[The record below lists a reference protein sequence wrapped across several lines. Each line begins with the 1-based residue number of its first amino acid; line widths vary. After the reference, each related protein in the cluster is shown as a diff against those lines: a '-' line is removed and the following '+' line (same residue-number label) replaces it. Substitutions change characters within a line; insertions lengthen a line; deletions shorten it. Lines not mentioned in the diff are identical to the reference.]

1 MAFAAWI
8 ADVVG
13 FVRDRPRLAA
23 ATAVAFL
30 AMLAPVWWLVPQ
42 RGELAP
48 SRVDRTAASLRV
60 PVKVLV
66 SPPLPAAS
74 GLEQCASEPVPVVVG
89 NPQLASDMEAAQVAA
104 DAALGSLVTELAA
117 RSTDRERA
125 LGLYLQMVAARY
137 APYTAC
143 DTKYMACQ
151 QARDST
157 IAESQASLAR
167 IAASTSDAD
176 AYALAIYSCAPWS
189 GHTGN
194 GDCDSL
200 SYAQWARLEP
210 DNAVPWLYLAGDAE
224 NRRDQNV
231 VESAL
236 YRASKARYSNAHLD
250 QISGLIH
257 SNTAAAL
264 SPNFQIELAGSLLSM
279 QGELPNPNLAAVV
292 HYCGIGAHLDPNHV
306 QTCGDLAATLVE
318 RSRTAIEVLIGGRIA
333 EQVSWANPRLASL
346 RDEADATRWQLFRMQ
361 ESQQAQMLLGCYS
374 TQRLL
379 RNVIAQAQFGE
390 SGRLRQELA
399 ARGVTTAQAAEA
411 WRVARRWQR

>member
-1 MAFAAWI
+1 
-8 ADVVG
+8 
-13 FVRDRPRLAA
+13 
-23 ATAVAFL
+23 
-30 AMLAPVWWLVPQ
+30 
-42 RGELAP
+42 
-48 SRVDRTAASLRV
+48 
-60 PVKVLV
+60 
-66 SPPLPAAS
+66 
-74 GLEQCASEPVPVVVG
+74 
-89 NPQLASDMEAAQVAA
+89 MEAAQVAA

-137 APYTAC
+137 APSAAC
-143 DTKYMACQ
+143 DGDYVACQ
-151 QARDST
+151 QARDSA
-157 IAESQASLAR
+157 IAESQGSLAR
-167 IAASTSDAD
+167 IAAGTSDAD

-194 GDCDSL
+194 SDCDSL

-231 VESAL
+231 VESTL

-264 SPNFQIELAGSLLSM
+264 SPNFQIELAGSLLSI
-279 QGELPNPNLAAVV
+279 QGELPNPNLSAVV
-292 HYCGIGAHLDPNHV
+292 HYCGIGAQLDPNHV

-346 RDEADATRWQLFRMQ
+346 RDEADAMRWQLFRMQ
-361 ESQQAQMLLGCYS
+361 ESQQAQMLPGCYS

>member
-1 MAFAAWI
+1 MHNGRGWNPTTPYP
-8 ADVVG
+8 G
-13 FVRDRPRLAA
+13 S
-23 ATAVAFL
+23 TWL
-30 AMLAPVWWLVPQ
+30 AMLK
-42 RGELAP
+42 
-48 SRVDRTAASLRV
+48 T
-60 PVKVLV
+60 
-66 SPPLPAAS
+66 
-74 GLEQCASEPVPVVVG
+74 VVIKTSS
-89 NPQLASDMEAAQVAA
+89 NRRC
-104 DAALGSLVTELAA
+104 TELQKP
-117 RSTDRERA
+117 D
-125 LGLYLQMVAARY
+125 
-137 APYTAC
+137 TA
-143 DTKYMACQ
+143 T
-151 QARDST
+151 
-157 IAESQASLAR
+157 R
-167 IAASTSDAD
+167 IWT
-176 AYALAIYSCAPWS
+176 
-189 GHTGN
+189 
-194 GDCDSL
+194 
-200 SYAQWARLEP
+200 R
-210 DNAVPWLYLAGDAE
+210 
-224 NRRDQNV
+224 
-231 VESAL
+231 
-236 YRASKARYSNAHLD
+236 
-250 QISGLIH
+250 SGLIH

-346 RDEADATRWQLFRMQ
+346 RDEADAMRWQLFRMQ

>member
-1 MAFAAWI
+1 MEFAGWI

-23 ATAVAFL
+23 AAAVAFL
-30 AMLAPVWWLVPQ
+30 AMVAPVWWLVPQ

-48 SRVDRTAASLRV
+48 SRVDRAAASLRV

-66 SPPLPAAS
+66 PPPLPAAS
-74 GLEQCASEPVPVVVG
+74 GLEQCASEPIPVVVG

-137 APYTAC
+137 APSAAC
-143 DTKYMACQ
+143 DGNYVACQ
-151 QARDST
+151 QARDSA
-157 IAESQASLAR
+157 IAESQGSLAR
-167 IAASTSDAD
+167 IAAGTSDAD
-176 AYALAIYSCAPWS
+176 AYALAIYSCTPWS

-224 NRRDQNV
+224 NRRDQNA

-236 YRASKARYSNAHLD
+236 NRASKARYSNAHLD

-257 SNTAAAL
+257 SNTVAAL
-264 SPNFQIELAGSLLSM
+264 SPHFQIE
-279 QGELPNPNLAAVV
+279 
-292 HYCGIGAHLDPNHV
+292 
-306 QTCGDLAATLVE
+306 
-318 RSRTAIEVLIGGRIA
+318 
-333 EQVSWANPRLASL
+333 
-346 RDEADATRWQLFRMQ
+346 
-361 ESQQAQMLLGCYS
+361 
-374 TQRLL
+374 
-379 RNVIAQAQFGE
+379 
-390 SGRLRQELA
+390 
-399 ARGVTTAQAAEA
+399 
-411 WRVARRWQR
+411 